1 MGNEGPVNG
10 VHVGVL
16 LWRAVSPVSGIVTAQ
31 TLMHPH
37 AALYIPSKYLS
48 FRLVHL
54 MFLLFRPLSSNQR
67 VAGAS
72 VALMC
77 CMFAAG
83 CATTSNKP
91 ATPEQMQETM
101 AQANASAQSGEY
113 DKALQ
118 LLDKAAKDS
127 PAAKDPWL
135 RTAQIH
141 FDQGKYGPAIVAA
154 QEVLQRDP
162 NDRTAKSILAVAG
175 LRVSVKALGDL
186 RSENG
191 LSGST
196 RTEAQA
202 LTTSLRE
209 ALGEST
215 LVPPIAAPTDKPT
228 TRTPA
233 PRTAPAHA
241 GGSTRRPAAAPA
253 ATPAAAPAS
262 AAQDAATARVKSSG
276 SGNPFGAL
284 Q

>member
-1 MGNEGPVNG
+1 
-10 VHVGVL
+10 
-16 LWRAVSPVSGIVTAQ
+16 VSPVSGIVTAQ
-31 TLMHPH
+31 TLVH
-37 AALYIPSKYLS
+37 AHAGLYIPSKYSS
-48 FRLVHL
+48 FILVHV
-54 MFLLFRPLSSNQR
+54 MFLLFRPLSSSQR
-67 VAGAS
+67 IANAS
-72 VALMC
+72 LALMC
-77 CMFAAG
+77 CVFAAG
-83 CATTSNKP
+83 CAVTEKKP

-196 RTEAQA
+196 RSEAQA
-202 LTTSLRE
+202 LTASLRE

-215 LVPPIAAPTDKPT
+215 LVPPIAAPAEKPAARAPA
-228 TRTPA
+228 TRPASGRSTRHSAATTPA
-233 PRTAPAHA
+233 
-241 GGSTRRPAAAPA
+241 ST
-253 ATPAAAPAS
+253 TEPAS
-262 AAQDAATARVKSSG
+262 AAKDAAAARVKNSG

>member
-1 MGNEGPVNG
+1 M
-10 VHVGVL
+10 
-16 LWRAVSPVSGIVTAQ
+16 SPVSGIVTTQ
-31 TLMHPH
+31 GFVHPH

-48 FRLVHL
+48 FILVHL
-54 MFLLFRPLSSNQR
+54 MFLLFRPSSSSQKISR
-67 VAGAS
+67 AS
-72 VALMC
+72 LALMC
-77 CMFAAG
+77 CVFAAG
-83 CATTSNKP
+83 CAVTEKKP

-101 AQANASAQSGEY
+101 AQANESAKSGEY

-186 RSENG
+186 RSEDG
-191 LSGST
+191 LSGTT
-196 RTEAQA
+196 RSEAQA
-202 LTTSLRE
+202 LTASLRE

-215 LVPPIAAPTDKPT
+215 LVPPIAAPADKPA
-228 TRTPA
+228 TRTP
-233 PRTAPAHA
+233 PRPAHSSHA
-241 GGSTRRPAAAPA
+241 AAAHRPAAAPTA
-253 ATPAAAPAS
+253 PATAPAS
-262 AAQDAATARVKSSG
+262 AASDAATSRVKNSG

>member
-1 MGNEGPVNG
+1 
-10 VHVGVL
+10 
-16 LWRAVSPVSGIVTAQ
+16 
-31 TLMHPH
+31 
-37 AALYIPSKYLS
+37 
-48 FRLVHL
+48 
-54 MFLLFRPLSSNQR
+54 
-67 VAGAS
+67 
-72 VALMC
+72 
-77 CMFAAG
+77 
-83 CATTSNKP
+83 
-91 ATPEQMQETM
+91 M
-101 AQANASAQSGEY
+101 AQANASAKSGEY

-186 RSENG
+186 RSEDG

-196 RTEAQA
+196 RSEAQA
-202 LTTSLRE
+202 LTASLRE
-209 ALGEST
+209 ALGENT
-215 LVPPIAAPTDKPT
+215 LVPPIAAPADKPAART
-228 TRTPA
+228 PTRTPA
-233 PRTAPAHA
+233 HS
-241 GGSTRRPAAAPA
+241 STRRPAAAPSA
-253 ATPAAAPAS
+253 PAAAPAAS
-262 AAQDAATARVKSSG
+262 AAPDANSRVKSSG

>member
-1 MGNEGPVNG
+1 M
-10 VHVGVL
+10 
-16 LWRAVSPVSGIVTAQ
+16 
-31 TLMHPH
+31 
-37 AALYIPSKYLS
+37 
-48 FRLVHL
+48 
-54 MFLLFRPLSSNQR
+54 
-67 VAGAS
+67 
-72 VALMC
+72 
-77 CMFAAG
+77 G
-83 CATTSNKP
+83 CATTDNKSM
-91 ATPEQMQETM
+91 TPEQMQETI
-101 AQANASAQSGEY
+101 AQANTSAKSGEY

-118 LLDKAAKDS
+118 LLDRAAKDS
-127 PAAKDPWL
+127 PASKDPWV

-191 LSGST
+191 LSGTT

-202 LTTSLRE
+202 LTASLRE

-215 LVPPIAAPTDKPT
+215 LVPPIAAPTKDESA
-228 TRTPA
+228 RAA
-233 PRTAPAHA
+233 PRTAPAA
-241 GGSTRRPAAAPA
+241 RPATTGAKRPATSSATPTPATVQEAPAAAG
-253 ATPAAAPAS
+253 S
-262 AAQDAATARVKSSG
+262 RVKS